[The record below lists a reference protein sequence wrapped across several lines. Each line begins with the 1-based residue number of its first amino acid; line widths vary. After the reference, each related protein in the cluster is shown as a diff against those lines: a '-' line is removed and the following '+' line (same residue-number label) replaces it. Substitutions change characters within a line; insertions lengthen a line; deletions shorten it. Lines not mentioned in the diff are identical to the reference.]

1 MASEAKSRENARISK
16 GKTRKGQIPL
26 NGELARRLSTLYS
39 NPEFNWNERH
49 SINSI
54 WTAWKDLHTSIRPVL
69 SHDNFHWLYN
79 LHRHWWGHE
88 GCVCSTMGF
97 STDMIYY
104 LLVQNSYH
112 ILVIRKKFNNLKTK
126 TDARGTLGCCEK
138 IKIFKKVNTGASENS
153 KQQ

>member
-1 MASEAKSRENARISK
+1 MASEASRW
-16 GKTRKGQIPL
+16 GQTSPD
-26 NGELARRLSTLYS
+26 GELIRRLSALYS
-39 NPEFNWNERH
+39 NPEFNSNERQCK
-49 SINSI
+49 NSI

-88 GCVCSTMGF
+88 GCICSTMGF

-104 LLVQNSYH
+104 LLVQNSYD
-112 ILVIRKKFNNLKTK
+112 ILVISKELRNLKRKTK
-126 TDARGTLGCCEK
+126 PDARRTLVCCYK
-138 IKIFKKVNTGASENS
+138 IKKFKKVKIGASENS